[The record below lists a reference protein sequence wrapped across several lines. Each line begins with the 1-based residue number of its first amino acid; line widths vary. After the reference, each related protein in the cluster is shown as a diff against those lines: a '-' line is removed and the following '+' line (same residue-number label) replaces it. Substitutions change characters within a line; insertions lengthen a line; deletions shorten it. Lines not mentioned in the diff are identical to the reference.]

1 MPKTAKAISVFFEA
15 LGFKLRNVRWSWGA
29 RSEDGQALLL
39 RTWSDEFSV
48 KDRTV
53 AVLREPERYLESDSY
68 GLDER
73 LVHLHELWEGRV
85 AGYVVV
91 ATVKDEAAHPREI
104 VYYRDDAVFPIIQ
117 LTQREDGSI
126 LARLQGP
133 VAVSALSAHRATH
146 RTQAAD
152 GPFPIDNALR
162 SGLSTDGYVQ
172 KLPAMRDWLIGVC
185 RRRGTVTYGEV
196 MDRFGLTFW
205 PLRNA
210 LGKLG
215 HESRAA
221 GQPILTAVVVDKT
234 TGRCSQGIFDEFGID
249 DDAAERE
256 RCYALWTP
264 DGNERA

>member
-1 MPKTAKAISVFFEA
+1 MPGNAKAISVFFEA

-29 RSEDGQALLL
+29 RSEVDQTVLL
-39 RTWSDEFSV
+39 RAWSDEFSV

-53 AVLREPERYLESDSY
+53 AVLREPERYLDSDSY

-73 LVHLHELWEGRV
+73 LVQLRDLWDGRV

-91 ATVKDEAAHPREI
+91 ATAKEPQAHPREI
-104 VYYRDDAVFPIIQ
+104 LYYRDDSVFPITQ
-117 LTQREDGSI
+117 LALRADGGL

-133 VAVSALSAHRATH
+133 VAIAALAAHRASHT
-146 RTQAAD
+146 TQAAD
-152 GPFPIDNALR
+152 GAFPVDDALR
-162 SGLSTDGYVQ
+162 SGLSTDSYVQ
-172 KLPAMRDWLIGVC
+172 KIPAMREWFIGVC

-210 LGKLG
+210 LGKIG
-215 HESRAA
+215 HESRTA

-234 TGRCSQGIFDEFGID
+234 TGRCSQGIYDDFGID
-249 DDAAERE
+249 DDVAERE
-256 RCYALWTP
+256 RCYALWPPEGTQ
-264 DGNERA
+264 